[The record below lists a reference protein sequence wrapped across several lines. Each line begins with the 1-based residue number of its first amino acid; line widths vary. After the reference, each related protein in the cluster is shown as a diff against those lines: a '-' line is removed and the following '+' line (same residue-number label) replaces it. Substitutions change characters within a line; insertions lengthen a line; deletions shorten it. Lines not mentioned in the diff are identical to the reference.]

1 MASTQ
6 GKRRSTLTNRTR
18 IGSGGRPRTG
28 ASAAGSSARKPGR
41 ENVFVPLLTVWIV
54 VLFLLV
60 TLVLWSRGNPF
71 HRSARSGKEART
83 AAVSLPSSQAPASQE
98 KRPAGPDRPSQEDAS
113 KAAESHGEA
122 KETPAVASV
131 PKTPPG
137 PLMPPPVP
145 EKPAVGR
152 VALVIDDFGHDLA
165 MARKF
170 INLPVPVTFSVLP
183 HLPHTREVAALAA
196 AHGHEVLLHMPME
209 PHGYPKTN
217 PGRGALLVAMTPQ
230 QMVAEIDKALK
241 ENPYA
246 RGINN
251 HMGSRFTEDPEAMRV
266 VLQHLK
272 SKNFYFLD
280 SYTSGQSA
288 ALSVARELG
297 MACAQRDIF
306 LDHEP
311 TEEFVRRQ
319 VAEVIRRAKL
329 EGQAVAIGHP
339 HAVTLKVLQQ
349 EADSFATEGIE
360 VVPLKKLLEEPFR
373 KNGAESGVS

>member
-1 MASTQ
+1 MASAQ
-6 GKRRSTLTNRTR
+6 GKRRSTLKNRTR
-18 IGSGGRPRTG
+18 SGSGQRPRTG
-28 ASAAGSSARKPGR
+28 ASAVGSSARKPAR
-41 ENVFVPLLTVWIV
+41 ESVFVPLLTVWIV
-54 VLFLLV
+54 ALFLLV
-60 TLVLWSRGNPF
+60 TLILWAKGNPF
-71 HRSARSGKEART
+71 YRSDRSGKETRT
-83 AAVSLPSSQAPASQE
+83 AAVSLPSSQAPALQ
-98 KRPAGPDRPSQEDAS
+98 KKKPTVLNRPSKEDRS
-113 KAAESHGEA
+113 KPTGFHEGA
-122 KETPAVASV
+122 KDAPAVASV

-137 PLMPPPVP
+137 PLLPSPVP
-145 EKPAVGR
+145 KKPAVGR
-152 VALVIDDFGHDLA
+152 VALVIDDFGQDLA

-170 INLPVPVTFSVLP
+170 INLAVPVTFSVLP

-209 PHGYPKTN
+209 PYGYPKIN
-217 PGRGALLVAMTPQ
+217 PGQGTLLVAMTPQ
-230 QMVAEIDKALK
+230 QIVTEIDKALR

-272 SKNFYFLD
+272 SKDFYFLD

-297 MACAQRDIF
+297 MACARRDIF

-319 VAEVIRRAKL
+319 VLKVIRRAKL
-329 EGQAVAIGHP
+329 QGQAVAIGHP

-349 EADSFATEGIE
+349 EADTFAKEGLE
-360 VVPLKKLLEEPFR
+360 VVPLKKLLEEPSR
-373 KNGAESGVS
+373 ENGAESGVS